1 MEIRLESFPSRIIDG
16 PRMEPFKNEFAHVR
30 VRRIGEA
37 LKRVHPAFPVA
48 RFNKGLASALD
59 PLELKQRMHHIADR
73 IEACL
78 PAHPPEVFR
87 ILVAS
92 LAKDDSDT
100 GGLRGFLVW
109 PLTEIVARRGL
120 PHFDQAMSALR
131 EMTQRFTGEFAIRP
145 FLREHPQRTL
155 KQLHAWCGHPDEHV
169 RRLVSEG
176 SRPLLPWGGN
186 LTELLEPPHPT
197 LALLEKLHRDPSDC
211 VRLSVANHLNDFSKH
226 HPSLVIATL
235 GRWRAANPGDPRLEK
250 LARHACRT
258 LLKAGHARALEF
270 HGYGA
275 AKALKLDVMELA
287 QRKVKTGG
295 SLGYRMILRNAARKP
310 LKVMF
315 DYAIHH
321 RKANGSLSPKVFKGR
336 IRELAPG
343 EVWEISGR
351 HSFKPVT
358 TRVYH
363 PGIHRFEPRLNGKV
377 FTSVDFVLR

>member
-1 MEIRLESFPSRIIDG
+1 
-16 PRMEPFKNEFAHVR
+16 MEPFKNEFSYPKARQIAEAVKRAHAAFSLPR
-30 VRRIGEA
+30 FSRGLEA
-37 LKRVHPAFPVA
+37 
-48 RFNKGLASALD
+48 ALE
-59 PLELKQRMHHIADR
+59 PLELKQRMHLIADR
-73 IEACL
+73 VEVGL
-78 PAHPPEVFR
+78 PAHPPELFS
-87 ILVAS
+87 I
-92 LAKDDSDT
+92 LAKTLATDDADT
-100 GGLRGFLVW
+100 CGLRGFLVW

-120 PHFDQAMSALR
+120 PHFEESMAALR
-131 EMTQRFTGEFAIRP
+131 EMTRVFTAEFAIRS

-155 KQLHAWCGHPDEHV
+155 KQLHAWCGHPDENV

-197 LALLEKLHRDPSDC
+197 LALLEKLHCDPSDY

-226 HPSLVIATL
+226 HPSLMIATL
-235 GRWRAANPGDPRLEK
+235 TRWCRANPDDPRLAK

-258 LLKAGHARALEF
+258 LLKAGHAEALEF

-275 AKALKLDVMELA
+275 AKSLRLDILELA
-287 QRKVKTGG
+287 ATTVKTGG
-295 SLGYRMILRNAARKP
+295 SLGYRMVIRNASKRP

-321 RKANGSLSPKVFKGR
+321 RKANGTLSPKVFKGR
-336 IRELAPG
+336 TG
-343 EVWEISGR
+343 EFAGGESWEITGR

-363 PGIHRFEPRLNGKV
+363 PGIHRFEPRINGKAFPGRV
-377 FTSVDFVLR
+377 FVLR

>member
-1 MEIRLESFPSRIIDG
+1 
-16 PRMEPFKNEFAHVR
+16 MEPFKNEFSHAKA
-30 VRRIGEA
+30 RRIGEA
-37 LKRVHPAFPVA
+37 LKRAHPAFSMA
-48 RFNKGLASALD
+48 KFNKGLERALE
-59 PLELKQRMHHIADR
+59 PLELKQRMQHIADR

-78 PAHPPEVFR
+78 PDDPRLVFPV
-87 ILVAS
+87 LTAALAS
-92 LAKDDSDT
+92 GGSDSS
-100 GGLRGFLVW
+100 GLRGFLVW

-120 PHFDQAMSALR
+120 PHFGESMAALR
-131 EMTQRFTGEFAIRP
+131 EMTKRFTAEFAIRP
-145 FLREHPQRTL
+145 FLRKHPQRTL
-155 KQLHAWCGHPDEHV
+155 KQLHAWCGDPDEHV

-197 LALLEKLHRDPSDC
+197 LSLLEKLHRDPSDY

-226 HPSLVIATL
+226 HPSLVLATL
-235 GRWRAANPGDPRLEK
+235 TRWRGANPDDPRLEK

-258 LLKAGHARALEF
+258 LLKAGHVQALEF

-275 AKALKLDVMELA
+275 AKSLELDVFELA
-287 QRKVKTGG
+287 QTTVKTGG
-295 SLGYRMILRNAARKP
+295 TLDYRIIIRNASKRSV
-310 LKVMF
+310 KVMF

-321 RKANGSLSPKVFKGR
+321 RKANGTLSPKVFKGR

-343 EVWEISGR
+343 ELWEITGR

-363 PGIHRFEPRLNGKV
+363 PGIHRFEPRINGKA
-377 FTSVDFVLR
+377 FPGIEFVLR